1 MKITYHK
8 QSDLLYIEFTNQP
21 VETDQPAGNWSNV
34 SLDAKGGVQ
43 SIEIV
48 NASKYGIS
56 LNDLQIEI
64 IEAEPATPAIE
75 VQP

>member
-8 QSDLLYIEFTNQP
+8 QSDLLYIEFTSQP
-21 VETDQPAGNWSNV
+21 VENDQPVGKWSSV

-56 LNDLQIEI
+56 VNDMQIEI
-64 IEAEPATPAIE
+64 IESEPATPIVE
-75 VQP
+75 

>member
-21 VETDQPAGNWSNV
+21 VENDQPVGKWSNV

-56 LNDLQIEI
+56 VNDMQIEI
-64 IEAEPATPAIE
+64 IEAEPVTPIVE
-75 VQP
+75 